1 MYCIQKYDK
10 PNICIK
16 WLKIIKLEGNKIYVP
31 LENYEKQNKQ
41 QKAEEKLAIK
51 TAKIFEKLNSKKIV
65 LSKEIKKYEIYT
77 NILNT
82 YQLDIINGK
91 WLFSMLIP
99 EITQYIEIKKE
110 LKPEE
115 TTIHILVND
124 FTEIAIENIKKL
136 AKNHKHI
143 AIITKNISKMK
154 NIEEQILEETG
165 AIITVMNNKKRS
177 LAKAKIVIN
186 IDFPTELLKQYTL
199 YEESII
205 IDLTQNIKI
214 LKKRFNGTIIT
225 NYEISLKNKQIYK
238 KEDELFFT
246 RDLYEAEFYKNQP
259 YKYVREKIKRD
270 GIQIK
275 NLYTKNQKL

>member
-10 PNICIK
+10 PNICIR
-16 WLKIIKLEGNKIYVP
+16 WLKIIKLEGNKIYIP

-41 QKAEEKLAIK
+41 KKTEEKLAIK
-51 TAKIFEKLNSKKIV
+51 TSKIFEKLNSKKIV
-65 LSKEIKKYEIYT
+65 LSKEIKKYERYT

-136 AKNHKHI
+136 DKVKQDLEYASDMCTEVISIYTTMDIPQLSNDEYTKMLIDARNDVKTAYELREKAMES
-143 AIITKNISKMK
+143 AITLINTKNPKYIGK
-154 NIEEQILEETG
+154 
-165 AIITVMNNKKRS
+165 ITEYLNLSDNYIANFKDR
-177 LAKAKIVIN
+177 LTDLN
-186 IDFPTELLKQYTL
+186 Q
-199 YEESII
+199 I
-205 IDLTQNIKI
+205 IDEQ
-214 LKKRFNGTIIT
+214 
-225 NYEISLKNKQIYK
+225 
-238 KEDELFFT
+238 
-246 RDLYEAEFYKNQP
+246 
-259 YKYVREKIKRD
+259 
-270 GIQIK
+270 
-275 NLYTKNQKL
+275 

>member
-1 MYCIQKYDK
+1 MYYIQKYDK
-10 PNICIK
+10 PNIYIK
-16 WLKIIKLEGNKIYVP
+16 WLKIIKLEGNKIYIP

-41 QKAEEKLAIK
+41 QKTEEKLAIK

-65 LSKEIKKYEIYT
+65 LSKEIKKYERYT

-136 AKNHKHI
+136 DKVKQDLEYASDMCTEVISIYTTMDIPQLSNDEYTKMLIDARNDVKTAYELREKAMES
-143 AIITKNISKMK
+143 AITLINTKNPKYIGK
-154 NIEEQILEETG
+154 
-165 AIITVMNNKKRS
+165 ITEYLNLSDNYIANFKDR
-177 LAKAKIVIN
+177 LTDLN
-186 IDFPTELLKQYTL
+186 Q
-199 YEESII
+199 I
-205 IDLTQNIKI
+205 IDEQ
-214 LKKRFNGTIIT
+214 
-225 NYEISLKNKQIYK
+225 
-238 KEDELFFT
+238 
-246 RDLYEAEFYKNQP
+246 
-259 YKYVREKIKRD
+259 
-270 GIQIK
+270 
-275 NLYTKNQKL
+275 